1 MFKKFFLTSSLLISI
16 FFAATYPT
24 KGKNIE
30 LFNYCFA
37 LETILTKNA
46 INSKN
51 YISGNVKSI
60 SKDIVKIGVNKTRGT
75 LINSIINQY
84 KTSKNMP
91 IISSLPNNIYCFFGF
106 WIEKIKPGTFES
118 IFYKKTRNSFIE
130 FKDQVNLFIDDIDL
144 EYNNIKK
151 ELNNLFN

>member
-1 MFKKFFLTSSLLISI
+1 MFKSFFYFYWYLLFLPLYIQQKVKILNYSI
-16 FFAATYPT
+16 TASHLKQY
-24 KGKNIE
+24 
-30 LFNYCFA
+30 LQD
-37 LETILTKNA
+37 A

-60 SKDIVKIGVNKTRGT
+60 SNDIVKLGVNKTRGT
-75 LINSIINQY
+75 LINKIINQY

-130 FKDQVNLFIDDIDL
+130 FKDQVDLFIDDIDL

-151 ELNNLFN
+151 EFNKLFN